1 LDSVS
6 FYLPRWIRQQK
17 KSQKIGNG
25 LHRRD
30 ISNKS
35 NGGRKMNQ
43 WMKLADRVLD
53 EVEVTNLEALSI
65 LECPDDDVLLLMHAA
80 FQIRKR
86 YYGKKVKLNM
96 IINTK
101 SGLCPE
107 NCGYCSQSSIST
119 APIESYRMVDK
130 DTIVEGAKR
139 AHELNIGTYCIV
151 ASGRGPSNRDVNHVV
166 DAVKEIKD
174 TYGLKICACLGLL
187 KPEQAM
193 RLKEAGVDRYNHN
206 INTSAS
212 NHSNITT
219 SHTYDDRVKTVETVK
234 ESGMS
239 PCSGVIVGMRETK
252 QDVVDMANSLKVLDA
267 DSIPVN
273 FLHAIDGTP
282 LEGVRELNPLY
293 CLKVLALF
301 RFINPTKEIRIS
313 GGREVNLRSLQ
324 PLGLYAANSIFVGDY
339 LTTSGQEES
348 EDLKMLI
355 DLGFEVESVE
365 EMKASLE
372 MVN

>member
-1 LDSVS
+1 M
-6 FYLPRWIRQQK
+6 
-17 KSQKIGNG
+17 
-25 LHRRD
+25 
-30 ISNKS
+30 NK
-35 NGGRKMNQ
+35 
-43 WMKLADRVLD
+43 WMELADQVLAGK
-53 EVEVTNLEALSI
+53 EVTNEEALSI
-65 LECPDDDVLLLMHAA
+65 LTCPDEDVLLLMHAA

-86 YYGKKVKLNM
+86 YFGKKVKLNM

-119 APIESYRMVDK
+119 APINTYRMVDK
-130 DTIVEGAKR
+130 DTILEGAKR
-139 AHELNIGTYCIV
+139 AYDLNVGTYCIV
-151 ASGRGPSNRDVNHVV
+151 ASGRGPSNRDLDHVV
-166 DAVKEIKD
+166 EAVKEIKD
-174 TYGLKICACLGLL
+174 AYGLKVCACLGLL
-187 KPEQAM
+187 KPEQAE

-212 NHSNITT
+212 NHANITT
-219 SHTYDDRVKTVETVK
+219 SHTYDDRVNTVEMVK

-252 QDVVDMANSLKVLDA
+252 QDVVDMANSLKALDA

-282 LEGVRELNPLY
+282 LQGVKELTPLY

-339 LTTSGQEES
+339 LTTAGQEEN
-348 EDLKMLI
+348 EDYKMLQ

-365 EMKASLE
+365 EMKASLAAE
-372 MVN
+372 K